1 MIGKPGSGKTSLL
14 ISFLSGKGK
23 SKVLRKVYNNILLVM
38 PTSSIKSMKKNI
50 FKDHDPEKMYNQL
63 DYETINEI
71 KNKLDIY
78 AEDDENTL
86 IIMDDVGAELK
97 NVEIQKVL
105 RQIIYNRRH
114 LKCSIIMLCQSYLS
128 IPREIRKLVNNIIMF
143 KPSKV
148 EFENF
153 IHELFERKKDSIID
167 LLQLYQGKG
176 DYLFLNVDT
185 QRIYYMF
192 NEIIFPD
199 DI

>member
-1 MIGKPGSGKTSLL
+1 
-14 ISFLSGKGK
+14 
-23 SKVLRKVYNNILLVM
+23 
-38 PTSSIKSMKKNI
+38 
-50 FKDHDPEKMYNQL
+50 
-63 DYETINEI
+63 
-71 KNKLDIY
+71 
-78 AEDDENTL
+78 
-86 IIMDDVGAELK
+86 
-97 NVEIQKVL
+97 
-105 RQIIYNRRH
+105 
-114 LKCSIIMLCQSYLS
+114 MLCQSYLS

-185 QRIYYMF
+185 QRIYKKF
-192 NEIIFPD
+192 DEIIFPD